1 MYRIGI
7 SFLALTGVALLLS
20 VPVSLSAMFA
30 QPPAHEDNG
39 GSHFGTH
46 EQQTLPLEEL
56 DQVLAMWDTALE
68 AGDLRGLMEIM
79 ERISEEDKFLRYDN
93 SEIKVRVIAL
103 YKGEME
109 ARFKGASPPTA
120 DVDGSEESAQADDGR
135 YREHDEV
142 YLDYLDALVP
152 LALSTFSPEICETVL
167 THRLGGVARYQYLAT
182 VDAEYVLELL
192 LEAEPQERTHVNQPP
207 NILELPAAGTGKSV
221 RDAFRLLDVLCDI
234 APETVVAEEDRVLE
248 FVRKYALKYSEP
260 MEVSYRDDPRHLSGP
275 DYLVRRLALQTLD
288 LLAETADI
296 RDLVEEIMRDAPEPP
311 HGTGPNE
318 IIRKGEELIERV
330 ESLD

>member
-1 MYRIGI
+1 MRVNTPFV
-7 SFLALTGVALLLS
+7 SFSMVALMAMAAITPVAGGGSSGGAAADVPPQETMTPEELENWLSTWENALTRY
-20 VPVSLSAMFA
+20 
-30 QPPAHEDNG
+30 
-39 GSHFGTH
+39 
-46 EQQTLPLEEL
+46 
-56 DQVLAMWDTALE
+56 
-68 AGDLRGLMEIM
+68 DLRDL
-79 ERISEEDKFLRYDN
+79 SEAMRRVTQQGRFLRYDN
-93 SEIKVRVIAL
+93 PEIKVRVIAL

-152 LALSTFSPEICETVL
+152 LALSTFSPEIYETVL

-182 VDAEYVLELL
+182 VDAEHVLKLL

-207 NILELPAAGTGKSV
+207 NILELPAAGTSKSV

-260 MEVSYRDDPRHLSGP
+260 VEVSYRDDPRHLSGQ

-318 IIRKGEELIERV
+318 IIRKGEKLIERV
-330 ESLD
+330 QSLD

>member
-1 MYRIGI
+1 MRANTPFV
-7 SFLALTGVALLLS
+7 SFSMVALMAMAAITPLAGAGSSGGAALDVPPQETMTPEELETWLATWEDALTRY
-20 VPVSLSAMFA
+20 
-30 QPPAHEDNG
+30 
-39 GSHFGTH
+39 
-46 EQQTLPLEEL
+46 
-56 DQVLAMWDTALE
+56 
-68 AGDLRGLMEIM
+68 DLRDL
-79 ERISEEDKFLRYDN
+79 SEAMYSVTQQGRFLRYDN
-93 SEIKVRVIAL
+93 PEIKVRVIAL

-109 ARFKGASPPTA
+109 ARFEGASPSTA
-120 DVDGSEESAQADDGR
+120 DVDGSEESVQADDGR

-221 RDAFRLLDVLCDI
+221 RDAFRLLDVLGDI

-275 DYLVRRLALQTLD
+275 DYLVRRLALRTLD

-296 RDLVEEIMRDAPEPP
+296 NDLVEDIMRDAPEPP